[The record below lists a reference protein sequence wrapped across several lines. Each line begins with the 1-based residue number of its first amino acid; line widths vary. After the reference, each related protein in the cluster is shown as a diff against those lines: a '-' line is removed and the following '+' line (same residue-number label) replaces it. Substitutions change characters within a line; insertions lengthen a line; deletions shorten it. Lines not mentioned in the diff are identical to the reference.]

1 MGGPLFCPP
10 RVLQLV
16 TNFKQRMVDFMTA
29 ALTLGFIGTGGI
41 TSFIVRGLCSAPEFT
56 GKIVLSVHKN
66 RGKAEAL
73 KAQFPERITIS
84 CSNQEVADAS
94 DVVFIAVL
102 PQQHKAV
109 AAAVN
114 FKPEHRVVHITGGVK
129 LADSLALYSPAMSAV
144 RAIPLPFAARRMG
157 PVLFYGKDPV
167 SRELLAMLGSIVE
180 VQTESELE
188 VLGPVTGMMVPY
200 YALIAEYV
208 KWGMAKGLSFRT
220 ALDYAGYMNEALS
233 SFMRTDCAEDMEA
246 FLIDNSTPGG
256 VNELGLRLLRES
268 DAYSPWSKTL
278 DALYIRYNSMGKN
291 KD

>member
-1 MGGPLFCPP
+1 
-10 RVLQLV
+10 
-16 TNFKQRMVDFMTA
+16 MTE

-66 RGKAEAL
+66 RDKAETL
-73 KAQFPERITIS
+73 KALFPDRITIS
-84 CSNQEVADAS
+84 GSNQEVADFS

-109 AAAVN
+109 AEAIK

-129 LADSLALYSPAMSAV
+129 LADSLELYAPAMSAV

-157 PVLFYGKDPV
+157 PVLFYGKDQV
-167 SRELLAMLGSIVE
+167 CRELLATLGAIVE
-180 VQTESELE
+180 VQAESELD

-208 KWGMAKGLSFRT
+208 KLGMARGLSFRT

-233 SFMRTDCAEDMEA
+233 SFMRTDCGEDIEA
-246 FLIDNSTPGG
+246 FLVDNSTPGG
-256 VNELGLRLLRES
+256 VNELGLRLLREGDS
-268 DAYSPWSKTL
+268 YSPWSKTL
-278 DALYIRYNSMGKN
+278 DALYVRYNSMGKN
-291 KD
+291 ME